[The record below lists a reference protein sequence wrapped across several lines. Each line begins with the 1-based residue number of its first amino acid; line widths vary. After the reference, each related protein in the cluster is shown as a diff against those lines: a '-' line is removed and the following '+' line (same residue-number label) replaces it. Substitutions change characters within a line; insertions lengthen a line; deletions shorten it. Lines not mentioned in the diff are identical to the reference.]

1 MLLLTNQNHVLPFPI
16 PETIINPNDLIGWCV
31 TKDFRDEGAGVH
43 NGAIA
48 KCEFEGDGG
57 LHWFDVFYA
66 GDDDEESFDSNDIGQ
81 ALIVGTLDLDAGELG
96 AGLIHRYGYMGMG
109 MGMVWYGVGV
119 GVSVWVWVWVSV
131 SVSRDARRDAPAPNI
146 RFGLQLYPRAVQRA
160 ILGRVKNLRG
170 VEWWS

>member
-16 PETIINPNDLIGWCV
+16 PESIINPNDLIGWCV

-66 GDDDEESFDSNDIGQ
+66 GDDDEESFDSNDITT
-81 ALIVGTLDLDAGELG
+81 AYL
-96 AGLIHRYGYMGMG
+96 R
-109 MGMVWYGVGV
+109 
-119 GVSVWVWVWVSV
+119 
-131 SVSRDARRDAPAPNI
+131 I
-146 RFGLQLYPRAVQRA
+146 RFLPILKRNTTIGRRILEIAHDLSSFSFINYSVKDQLFRHFPFTD
-160 ILGRVKNLRG
+160 N
-170 VEWWS
+170 STSH